1 MLLYDVKSLII
12 TLKHALLQPHI
23 IGMLLY
29 DVKSLIITLKHA
41 LLQPHIIGMLLYDC
55 IADNDFFL

>member
-1 MLLYDVKSLII
+1 MTKTSLL
-12 TLKHALLQPHI
+12 PHI